1 MILLVLFIQEI
12 SSEVE
17 SFLATI
23 RECEATGHYQSPS
36 LSIFGRTVQEK
47 SNSVAKVLK
56 DKKRIVKGSTD
67 FHKNYDKVYIVMN
80 IIHTIIILTVCVCV

>member
-1 MILLVLFIQEI
+1 M
-12 SSEVE
+12 E

-47 SNSVAKVLK
+47 SNSVAKALK

-67 FHKNYDKVYIVMN
+67 FHKNYDKVLYYNEYNPHYNYN
-80 IIHTIIILTVCVCV
+80 IDCVCVCS